1 MRSRRERLGA
11 GLGVGNA
18 PAAPRW
24 SGRALAEGADEAADA
39 GFEVREEV
47 EVLDAAGHRGREFA
61 VIEAEGNDEDLVL
74 RDAGSA
80 FEGEAEFGL
89 EGAALAD
96 GAAAEAG
103 EEVVGGLDGAFDGA
117 GPVLA
122 GEEFFA
128 VEPGIEA
135 LLDEGVVELEDGVDV
150 FGGVG
155 EEDAGTAGGGEVDAA
170 AGSAFE
176 GAEAVDFDAGAF
188 GEALAD
194 DAGELAAERGGQ
206 RH

>member
-1 MRSRRERLGA
+1 M
-11 GLGVGNA
+11 
-18 PAAPRW
+18 W
-24 SGRALAEGADEAADA
+24 SGWWGFVSRCCGESAASAPGFLVAEGADEAADA
-39 GFEVREEV
+39 GIEVGEEV
-47 EVLDAAGHRGREFA
+47 EVLEAAGHGGGEFA
-61 VIEAEGNDEDLVL
+61 VIQAEGDDEDIVL
-74 RDAGSA
+74 RDAGGA

-89 EGAALAD
+89 EGAAFAD

-103 EEVVGGLDGAFDGA
+103 EEVVGGFDGAFDGA

-128 VEPGIEA
+128 VEPGVEA
-135 LLDEGVVELEDGVDV
+135 VVGEGVVEFEDGVEV

-155 EEDAGTAGGGEVDAA
+155 EEDAGTVGGSELDAA
-170 AGSAFE
+170 ARSAFE
-176 GAEAVDFDAGAF
+176 GTESVDFDAGAF

-194 DAGELAAERGGQ
+194 NAGELAAEGGGE